1 MDKAK
6 DQGCAALIA
15 LGARGFSFATNLILS
30 TAAKVAHD
38 THCNISIVMLTIV
51 ALKWCSEVEVC
62 IIHLYKIFLRSELL
76 FCASVVETIQS
87 EWSLAIPRRPDIML
101 LSVLPLSLC
110 FYRLHYVY
118 CFSST

>member
-38 THCNISIVMLTIV
+38 THCNISIVMPTIV

-62 IIHLYKIFLRSELL
+62 IIHLYKIFYEVNY
-76 FCASVVETIQS
+76 C
-87 EWSLAIPRRPDIML
+87 
-101 LSVLPLSLC
+101 SVLPLWKQFRVNGHLQ
-110 FYRLHYVY
+110 YREDP
-118 CFSST
+118 T